1 MPITQEGR
9 AVVRYESI
17 FCDPSTNIDAAGQAA
32 ANWQI
37 GQDFEEF
44 EQERKERAGYGEEI
58 NKKPAEDLSAR
69 YGRGFSHRN
78 VWPMNAFYFTWPTLQ
93 TVSAESSLIDIASY
107 FSRPWSAYVRLLTVK
122 NMLAPEFYETEAL
135 RGEWPLR
142 QLERQI
148 NSQFCERTALSK
160 EKAAMLTKG
169 QRALP
174 KDAVRPKEEIKDPF
188 VLKFL
193 DPKDDYFENTL
204 EEALNRPLETFL
216 LKLGGNFCFVG
227 GQRRLI
233 IGKERYRMDHLFF
246 HRRLRSLVGI
256 DLKIGRFTH
265 AAAGQMHFYFNY
277 ARKRWVHDEENPLL
291 VLILCA
297 QKVEANAR
305 YALVRLPNLVMPAEH
320 GTTIPDKKVLLSEVD
335 RTREA
340 LGARGLSPWKKVK
353 SEPTA
358 QSGNIRKG
366 KRKRG
371 R

>member
-1 MPITQEGR
+1 
-9 AVVRYESI
+9 
-17 FCDPSTNIDAAGQAA
+17 
-32 ANWQI
+32 
-37 GQDFEEF
+37 
-44 EQERKERAGYGEEI
+44 
-58 NKKPAEDLSAR
+58 
-69 YGRGFSHRN
+69 
-78 VWPMNAFYFTWPTLQ
+78 
-93 TVSAESSLIDIASY
+93 
-107 FSRPWSAYVRLLTVK
+107 
-122 NMLAPEFYETEAL
+122 MLAPEFYETEAL

-204 EEALNRPLETFL
+204 EEALNRPMETFL

-305 YALVRLPNLVMPAEH
+305 YAPRKAAELGDASRAWNHHTRQESPVIGSRPHEGGAGCPRLVTLEE
-320 GTTIPDKKVLLSEVD
+320 GEVRAD
-335 RTREA
+335 DAKWQHQERQ
-340 LGARGLSPWKKVK
+340 
-353 SEPTA
+353 A
-358 QSGNIRKG
+358 QER
-366 KRKRG
+366 
-371 R
+371 